1 MRTRRAAFTL
11 TELLVVLAIIALLG
25 ALLVYVM
32 PSFRERNRAGRGGQA
47 VQGWLTY
54 ARQQA
59 MYRQTPQGVRFM
71 FAPVTLSTGGTTL
84 GVVECQYL
92 EQPDD
97 YNSVVM
103 GANGQPASG
112 YLYPSTPPTATNVVV
127 KGANFADGS
136 VEPGDSLEILGSG
149 VVHHIVDFPPGAPIG
164 TNAGIQRSDP
174 VNFPNIYDMLI
185 LDSNLPPNSLDR
197 PVTNYRIIRKPRVS
211 GDESMKLPT
220 GVLINLNLTFTSS
233 PTGYLQ
239 YGGYYPSTLRFSD
252 TPLNTQGYFDVMF
265 APSGAVLET
274 AGSKLI
280 LWIHTQEAATAFDSN
295 PTLIVVYTNSG
306 AVAAYNPAPPPAA
319 NPYALIR

>member
-11 TELLVVLAIIALLG
+11 TELLIVLAIIAMLG

-32 PSFRERNRAGRGGQA
+32 PSFRERNRASRGGQA

-71 FAPVTLSTGGTTL
+71 FAPVTLSAGPTTL

-103 GANGQPASG
+103 GANGQPVSG
-112 YLYPSTPPTATNVVV
+112 YLYQGPNNGVVV

-136 VEPGDSLEILGSG
+136 VEPGDSLEIFGSG
-149 VVHHIVDFPPGAPIG
+149 VIHHINSSTPIG
-164 TNAGIQRSDP
+164 PMGGIQQSDP
-174 VNFPNIYDMLI
+174 VNFPNVYDMLI
-185 LDSNLPPNSLDR
+185 LDSALPPNSLDR
-197 PVTNYRIIRKPRVS
+197 PIVNYRIIRKPRVS
-211 GDESMKLPT
+211 GDETMKLPNS
-220 GVLINLNLTFTSS
+220 VLINLNLTFTAS

-239 YGGYYPSTLRFSD
+239 YGGYYPSTLRFTD
-252 TPLNTQGYFDVMF
+252 APLNTQGYFDVMF
-265 APSGAVLET
+265 GPSGAVLET

-280 LWIHTQEAATAFDSN
+280 LWVHTQEAATPFDSN
-295 PTLIVVYTNSG
+295 PTLIVVYTASG
-306 AVAAYNPAPPPAA
+306 AVAAYNPVPPPAL